1 MMAFFIILGHTLYFR
16 ASMILNQTFRNINRT
31 REILGIFIKYGF
43 EDVIAN
49 STLRNLVTE
58 SMRIKWLRDDKP
70 VMEYTRFE
78 RIRMVAEELGPTF
91 IKLAQIL
98 SNRPDIIPEGLVK
111 EFEKLQDRVP
121 PFPFEEAKK
130 IIEAET
136 GKKLEEIF
144 EEFNEKPMASASI
157 GQVHKAKLRTGEEV
171 VVKVQR
177 PGVADTIALDLG
189 IVKEAVKRADRYL
202 KKQGVLN
209 AEEVVRVFDRAITK
223 ELDYQNEARNIDRF
237 RATYKSRTDFYVPR
251 AYREYSTN
259 KILIMEFMKGCKIT
273 DVKQLKE
280 WGISPARIVEKGM
293 DIYLSQIFE
302 FGYFHGDPHPG
313 NILVD
318 ETGRIILLDFG
329 MVGQLMKK
337 DKYAFAGIFIAMSR
351 HDAREMANQM
361 RKLAVE
367 DNITDMRQ
375 FVYDLNDMIEDYS
388 YLDVSESSIQD
399 VIERLQKI
407 MFEYHITVPGG
418 VFLVFRAFA
427 ILEGIGK
434 KMHPNFKT
442 YEFIRPYGQRLL
454 TEQLKPENLASEAA
468 QRFSNLTGF
477 LNTFPVEVRGILQQ
491 VAKGKLHTEV
501 ELQGYG
507 YALKKWDSIS
517 TRMSLTYIICALIIG
532 SSIALLPTYTED
544 MKFYYGINKWS
555 FTGYC
560 IAGFFFAIWVY
571 AIIRRK
577 VYK

>member
-1 MMAFFIILGHTLYFR
+1 
-16 ASMILNQTFRNINRT
+16 MIFDQTFRNLNRT
-31 REILGIFIKYGF
+31 REILGILIKYGF
-43 EDVIAN
+43 EDFIAN
-49 STLRNLVTE
+49 STLRNLVSE
-58 SMRIKWLRDDKP
+58 SMRIKWLRDEKP

-78 RIRMVAEELGPTF
+78 RVRMAAEELGPTF

-121 PFPFEEAKK
+121 PVPFVQAKE
-130 IIEAET
+130 IIERET
-136 GKKLEEIF
+136 GKRIDELF
-144 EEFNEKPMASASI
+144 EEFNETPIASASI
-157 GQVHKAKLRTGEEV
+157 GQVYRAKMRTGEAV

-177 PGVADTIALDLG
+177 PSVAEIIEQDLA
-189 IVKEAVKRADRYL
+189 IITEAVRRMDRYM

-209 AEEVVRVFDRAITK
+209 GEEVVRVFERAITK

-237 RATYKSRTDFYVPR
+237 RTTYRHRTDFYVPK
-251 AYREYSTN
+251 AYREFSTQ
-259 KILIMEFMKGCKIT
+259 KVLIMEFAKGCKIT
-273 DVKQLKE
+273 DVDQLRA
-280 WGISPARIVEKGM
+280 WNLSPARIVEKGM

-313 NILVD
+313 NILVN
-318 ETGRIILLDFG
+318 EEGTIILLDFG

-351 HDAREMANQM
+351 FDAREMAAQLK
-361 RKLAVE
+361 KLAVE

-375 FVYDLNDMIEDYS
+375 FVYDLNDLIEDYAH
-388 YLDVSESSIQD
+388 LDVSESSIQD
-399 VIERLQKI
+399 VIQRLQKI
-407 MFEYHITVPGG
+407 MYDYHITVPGG

-434 KMHPNFKT
+434 KLHPNFKT
-442 YEFIRPYGQRLL
+442 YEFIRPYGQKLL
-454 TEQLKPENLASEAA
+454 TDQLKPENLAAEAS

-477 LNTFPVEVRGILQQ
+477 LNSFPVELRGILQQ
-491 VAKGKLHTEV
+491 ISKGKLHGEI

-517 TRMSLTYIICALIIG
+517 TRQSLVYIICTLMV
-532 SSIALLPTYTED
+532 SSTIALLAHYPPE
-544 MKFYYGINKWS
+544 MQFYYGMNAWS
-555 FTGYC
+555 FMGYC
-560 IAGFFFAIWVY
+560 IAGGLFVIWLY
-571 AIIRRK
+571 AIIRRQ

>member
-1 MMAFFIILGHTLYFR
+1 
-16 ASMILNQTFRNINRT
+16 MIFDQTFRNLNRT
-31 REILGIFIKYGF
+31 REILGILIKYGF
-43 EDVIAN
+43 EDFIAN

-58 SMRIKWLRDDKP
+58 SMRIKWLRDEKP
-70 VMEYTRFE
+70 VMSYTRYE
-78 RIRMVAEELGPTF
+78 RVRMAAEELGPTF

-121 PFPFEEAKK
+121 PFPFEQAKA
-130 IIEAET
+130 IIEKET
-136 GKKLEEIF
+136 GRTLEELF
-144 EEFNEKPMASASI
+144 EVFDEKPMASASI

-177 PGVADTIALDLG
+177 PHVAEIIEQDLS
-189 IVKEAVKRADRYL
+189 IVKEAVARMDRYL
-202 KKQGVLN
+202 KKQGVMN
-209 AEEVVRVFDRAITK
+209 GEEVVRVFERAITK

-237 RATYKSRTDFYVPR
+237 RSTYRHRTDFYVPK
-251 AYREYSTN
+251 AYREFSTN
-259 KILIMEFMKGCKIT
+259 KVLIMEFMKGCKIT
-273 DVKQLKE
+273 DIEQLKA
-280 WGISPARIVEKGM
+280 WNISPARIVEKGM

-318 ETGRIILLDFG
+318 EDGRIILLDFG

-337 DKYAFAGIFIAMSR
+337 DKYAFAGIFIAMSKF
-351 HDAREMANQM
+351 DAREMASQM

-375 FVYDLNDMIEDYS
+375 FVYDLNDMIEDYAH
-388 YLDVSESSIQD
+388 LDVSESSIQD
-399 VIERLQKI
+399 VIQRLQKI
-407 MFEYHITVPGG
+407 MYDYHITVPGG
-418 VFLVFRAFA
+418 VFLIFRAFA

-442 YEFIRPYGQRLL
+442 YEFIRPYGQKLL
-454 TEQLKPENLASEAA
+454 TEQLKPENLAQEAG
-468 QRFSNLTGF
+468 QRLSNMSAF
-477 LNTFPVEVRGILQQ
+477 LNSFPIELRGILQQ
-491 VAKGKLHTEV
+491 ISKGKLHSEI

-517 TRMSLTYIICALIIG
+517 TRNSLTYIICALIIG
-532 SSIALLPTYTED
+532 SSIALLPTTYPED

-555 FTGYC
+555 FMGYS
-560 IAGFFFAIWVY
+560 IAGAFFLIWLY
-571 AIIRRK
+571 GIMRRK

>member
-1 MMAFFIILGHTLYFR
+1 
-16 ASMILNQTFRNINRT
+16 MILNQTFRNINRT

-70 VMEYTRFE
+70 VMEYTRWE
-78 RIRMVAEELGPTF
+78 RVRMAAEELGPTF
-91 IKLAQIL
+91 IKLAQVL
-98 SNRPDIIPEGLVK
+98 SNRPDIIPEALVK

-121 PFPFEEAKK
+121 PFAFADVK
-130 IIEAET
+130 IIVERET
-136 GKKLEEIF
+136 GKKIHDIF
-144 EEFNEKPMASASI
+144 EEFVEKPMASASI

-177 PGVADTIALDLG
+177 PDVAETIALDLG
-189 IVKEAVKRADRYL
+189 IIKEAVKRADRYL

-223 ELDYQNEARNIDRF
+223 ELDYLNEARNIDRF
-237 RATYKSRTDFYVPR
+237 RSTYKSRSDFYVPR

-259 KILIMEFMKGCKIT
+259 KVLIMEFMKGCKIT

-280 WGISPARIVEKGM
+280 WGLSPARIVERGM

-302 FGYFHGDPHPG
+302 YGYFHGDPHPG

-418 VFLVFRAFA
+418 VFLIFRAFA

-477 LNTFPVEVRGILQQ
+477 LNSFPVEVRGILQQ

-532 SSIALLPTYTED
+532 SSIALLPAYTED

>member
-1 MMAFFIILGHTLYFR
+1 MAF
-16 ASMILNQTFRNINRT
+16 NNTFRNLNRT
-31 REILGIFIKYGF
+31 REILGILIKYGF
-43 EDVIAN
+43 EDFIAN
-49 STLRNLVTE
+49 STLRNLVSE

-70 VMEYTRFE
+70 VMEYTRWE
-78 RIRMVAEELGPTF
+78 RVRMAAEELGPTF

-98 SNRPDIIPEGLVK
+98 SNRPDIIPEELVK
-111 EFEKLQDRVP
+111 QFEMLQDRVA
-121 PFPFEEAKK
+121 PFEWVTAKA
-130 IIEAET
+130 IVEREI
-136 GKKLEEIF
+136 GKPLMEVF
-144 EEFNEKPMASASI
+144 EEFSDVPMASASI

-177 PGVADTIALDLG
+177 PN
-189 IVKEAVKRADRYL
+189 VKETIEQDLSIIKEGVRRMDRYL
-202 KKQGVLN
+202 KRQGVLN
-209 AEEVVRVFDRAITK
+209 GEEVVRVFERAIGK
-223 ELDYQNEARNIDRF
+223 ELDYRNEARNIERF
-237 RATYKSRTDFYVPR
+237 RTMYRHRTDFYVPKP
-251 AYREYSTN
+251 YREYSTD
-259 KILIMEFMKGCKIT
+259 KVLIMEFAKGCKIT
-273 DVKQLKE
+273 DVKQLRE
-280 WGISPARIVEKGM
+280 WGISPARVVEKGM

-302 FGYFHGDPHPG
+302 FGHFHGDPHPG
-313 NILVD
+313 NILVN
-318 ETGRIILLDFG
+318 EEGTIILLDFG

-351 HDAREMANQM
+351 NDAREMAQQM

-375 FVYDLNDMIEDYS
+375 FVYDLNDLIEDYAH
-388 YLDVSESSIQD
+388 LDVSESSIQD
-399 VIERLQKI
+399 VIQRLQKI
-407 MFEYHITVPGG
+407 MYDYHITVPGG

-454 TEQLKPENLASEAA
+454 TEQLKPENLANEAA

-477 LNTFPVEVRGILQQ
+477 LNSFPVEVRSIMQKIS
-491 VAKGKLHTEV
+491 KGKLHTEV

-517 TRMSLTYIICALIIG
+517 TRQGLVYIICALMIS
-532 SSIALLPTYTED
+532 SSIALLGNYPED

-555 FTGYC
+555 FIGYM
-560 IAGFFFAIWVY
+560 IAGGFFVIWAY
-571 AIIRRK
+571 AIARRK

>member
-1 MMAFFIILGHTLYFR
+1 
-16 ASMILNQTFRNINRT
+16 MIFNQTFKHLNRT
-31 REILGIFIKYGF
+31 REILGILVKYGF

-58 SMRIKWLRDDKP
+58 GMRLKWLRDEKP
-70 VMEYTRFE
+70 VMEYTRWE
-78 RIRMVAEELGPTF
+78 RVRMAAEELGPTF

-98 SNRPDIIPEGLVK
+98 SNRPDIIPDALVK

-121 PFPFEEAKK
+121 PFPFSQVKVIVER
-130 IIEAET
+130 ET
-136 GKKLEEIF
+136 RHKLEDIF
-144 EEFNEKPMASASI
+144 EEFNEVPMASASI
-157 GQVHKAKLRTGEEV
+157 GQVHKAKLKTGEEV
-171 VVKVQR
+171 VVKIQR
-177 PGVADTIALDLG
+177 PDVEDIITQDLG
-189 IVKEAVKRADRYL
+189 IIKEAVKRTDRYL

-209 AEEVVRVFDRAITK
+209 GEEVVRVFERAITK
-223 ELDYQNEARNIDRF
+223 ELDYLNEARNIDRF
-237 RATYKSRTDFYVPR
+237 RTTYRHRTDFYVPK
-251 AYREYSTN
+251 AYREYSTQ
-259 KILIMEFMKGCKIT
+259 KVLIMEFVRGCKIT

-280 WGISPARIVEKGM
+280 WNISPARIVEKGM

-313 NILVD
+313 NVLVRED
-318 ETGRIILLDFG
+318 GTIILLDFG

-351 HDAREMANQM
+351 HDARDMANQM

-367 DNITDMRQ
+367 DDITDMRQ
-375 FVYDLNDMIEDYS
+375 FVYDLNDMIEDYA

-399 VIERLQKI
+399 VITRLQKI
-407 MFEYHITVPGG
+407 MYDYHITVPGS
-418 VFLVFRAFA
+418 VFLIFRAFA

-434 KMHPNFKT
+434 KLHPNFKT

-454 TEQLKPENLASEAA
+454 TEQLKPENMAQEAA

-477 LNTFPVEVRGILQQ
+477 LNSFPVELRGILQK
-491 VAKGKLHTEV
+491 VSKGKLHTEV

-517 TRMSLTYIICALIIG
+517 TRQSLTYIICALIIG
-532 SSIALLPTYTED
+532 SSIALLANYPED
-544 MKFYYGINKWS
+544 MRFYYGINKWS

-560 IAGFFFAIWVY
+560 TAGGFFVIWVY

>member
-1 MMAFFIILGHTLYFR
+1 
-16 ASMILNQTFRNINRT
+16 
-31 REILGIFIKYGF
+31 
-43 EDVIAN
+43 
-49 STLRNLVTE
+49 
-58 SMRIKWLRDDKP
+58 MRIKWLRDDKP
-70 VMEYTRFE
+70 VMETTRWE
-78 RIRMVAEELGPTF
+78 RVRMAAEELGPTF

-98 SNRPDIIPEGLVK
+98 SNRPDIIPEELVK

-121 PFPFEEAKK
+121 PFPFAKAK
-130 IIEAET
+130 AIIEKET

-144 EEFNEKPMASASI
+144 GEFNETPMASASI
-157 GQVHKAKLRTGEEV
+157 GQVHRAKLRTGEEV

-177 PGVADTIALDLG
+177 PDVKDQIEQDLSIIKEGV
-189 IVKEAVKRADRYL
+189 RRMDRYL
-202 KKQGVLN
+202 KKQGVMN
-209 AEEVVRVFDRAITK
+209 GEEVVRVFERAISK
-223 ELDYQNEARNIDRF
+223 ELDYRNEARNIERF
-237 RATYKSRTDFYVPR
+237 RTTYRHRTDFYVPKP
-251 AYREYSTN
+251 YREFSTD
-259 KILIMEFMKGCKIT
+259 KVLIMEFIKGCKIT

-313 NILVD
+313 NVLVN
-318 ETGRIILLDFG
+318 EEGKIILLDFG

-337 DKYAFAGIFIAMSR
+337 DKYAFAGIFVAMSK
-351 HDAREMANQM
+351 HDAREMAVQM

-375 FVYDLNDMIEDYS
+375 FVYDLNDMIEDYA
-388 YLDVSESSIQD
+388 YLDVGESSIQD

-407 MFEYHITVPGG
+407 MYEYHITVPGA
-418 VFLVFRAFA
+418 VFLIFRAFA

-442 YEFIRPYGQRLL
+442 YEFMRPYGQRLL
-454 TEQLKPENLASEAA
+454 TEQLKPENLAHEAS
-468 QRFSNLTGF
+468 QRFSNMSAF
-477 LNTFPVEVRGILQQ
+477 MNSFPVEVRGILQKIS
-491 VAKGKLHTEV
+491 KGKLHSEV

-517 TRMSLTYIICALIIG
+517 TRMGLVYIICALMMS
-532 SSIALLPTYTED
+532 SSIALLGTYPED

-555 FTGYC
+555 FMGYM
-560 IAGFFFAIWVY
+560 IASAFFVVWVY
-571 AIIRRK
+571 ALARRK

>member
-1 MMAFFIILGHTLYFR
+1 
-16 ASMILNQTFRNINRT
+16 MIFDQTFRNLNRT
-31 REILGIFIKYGF
+31 REILGILIKYGF
-43 EDVIAN
+43 EDFIAN

-58 SMRIKWLRDDKP
+58 SMRIKWLRDEKP
-70 VMEYTRFE
+70 VMEYTRYE
-78 RIRMVAEELGPTF
+78 RVRMAAEELGPTF

-121 PFPFEEAKK
+121 PFEFAKAK
-130 IIEAET
+130 IIIEQEI
-136 GKKLEEIF
+136 GKKLEEVF
-144 EEFNEKPMASASI
+144 EEFNEVPLASASI
-157 GQVHKAKLRTGEEV
+157 GQVYKAKMLTGEEV

-177 PGVADTIALDLG
+177 PNVAEMIEQDLS
-189 IVKEAVKRADRYL
+189 IIMEAVRRMDRYM

-209 AEEVVRVFDRAITK
+209 GEEVVRVFERAITK

-237 RATYKSRTDFYVPR
+237 RTTYRHRTDFYVPK
-251 AYREYSTN
+251 AYREFSTR
-259 KILIMEFMKGCKIT
+259 KVLIMEFAKGCKIT
-273 DVKQLKE
+273 DVEQLKA
-280 WGISPARIVEKGM
+280 WNLSPARIVEKGM

-313 NILVD
+313 NILVN
-318 ETGRIILLDFG
+318 EEGTIILLDFG

-351 HDAREMANQM
+351 FDAREMAQQLK
-361 RKLAVE
+361 KLSVE

-375 FVYDLNDMIEDYS
+375 FVYDLNDLIEDYAH
-388 YLDVSESSIQD
+388 LDVSESSIQD
-399 VIERLQKI
+399 VIQRLQKI
-407 MFEYHITVPGG
+407 MYDYHITVPGG
-418 VFLVFRAFA
+418 VFLIFRAFA

-442 YEFIRPYGQRLL
+442 YEFIRPYGQKLL
-454 TEQLKPENLASEAA
+454 TDQLRPENLAAEAS

-477 LNTFPVEVRGILQQ
+477 LNSFPVEMRGVMQQ
-491 VAKGKLHTEV
+491 IAKGKLHSEV

-517 TRMSLTYIICALIIG
+517 TRQSLVNIICALMLG
-532 SSIALLPTYTED
+532 SSIALLGKYPDE
-544 MKFYYGINKWS
+544 MQFVYGINKWS
-555 FTGYC
+555 FIGYC
-560 IAGFFFAIWVY
+560 IAGSLFVVWLY
-571 AIIRRK
+571 AILRRK

>member
-1 MMAFFIILGHTLYFR
+1 
-16 ASMILNQTFRNINRT
+16 MILNTTFRNINRT
-31 REILGIFIKYGF
+31 REILGILIKYGF
-43 EDVIAN
+43 EDFIAN

-58 SMRIKWLRDDKP
+58 RMRIKWLRSNKP
-70 VMEYTRFE
+70 VVETTRWE
-78 RIRMVAEELGPTF
+78 KVRMAAEELGPTF

-98 SNRPDIIPEGLVK
+98 SNRPDIIPEELVR

-121 PFPFEEAKK
+121 PFEFAKAK
-130 IIEAET
+130 AIIEKET
-136 GKKLEEIF
+136 KRKLEDVF
-144 EEFNEKPMASASI
+144 EEFSETPMASASI
-157 GQVHKAKLRTGEEV
+157 GQVHRAKLRTGEDV

-177 PGVADTIALDLG
+177 PLVRDLIEQDLSIIKEGV
-189 IVKEAVKRADRYL
+189 RRMDRYL

-209 AEEVVRVFDRAITK
+209 GEEVVRVFERAISK
-223 ELDYQNEARNIDRF
+223 ELDYRNEARNIERF
-237 RATYKSRTDFYVPR
+237 RSTYKHRTDFYVPKP
-251 AYREYSTN
+251 YREFSTDRV
-259 KILIMEFMKGCKIT
+259 LIMEFMKGCKIT
-273 DVKQLKE
+273 DVKQLRE

-302 FGYFHGDPHPG
+302 YGYFHGDPHPG
-313 NILVD
+313 NILVN
-318 ETGRIILLDFG
+318 EEGTIILLDFG

-351 HDAREMANQM
+351 HDAREMAAQM

-375 FVYDLNDMIEDYS
+375 FVYDLNDLIEDYA
-388 YLDVSESSIQD
+388 YLDVGESSIQD
-399 VIERLQKI
+399 VIQRLQKV
-407 MFEYHITVPGG
+407 MYDYHITVPGG
-418 VFLVFRAFA
+418 VFIIFRAFA

-454 TEQLKPENLASEAA
+454 TEQLKPENLAHEASE
-468 QRFSNLTGF
+468 RLSNMTGF
-477 LNTFPVEVRGILQQ
+477 LNSFPIEVRGILQKIS
-491 VAKGKLHTEV
+491 KGKLHSEV

-517 TRMSLTYIICALIIG
+517 TRTGLVYIICALMIS
-532 SSIALLPTYTED
+532 SSIALLGTYPED
-544 MKFYYGINKWS
+544 LKFYYGINKWS
-555 FTGYC
+555 FMGYSC
-560 IAGFFFAIWVY
+560 AGFFFLVWIY

>member
-1 MMAFFIILGHTLYFR
+1 
-16 ASMILNQTFRNINRT
+16 MILNQTFRNINRT

-70 VMEYTRFE
+70 VMEYTRYE
-78 RIRMVAEELGPTF
+78 RIRMAAEELGPTF
-91 IKLAQIL
+91 IKLAQVL
-98 SNRPDIIPEGLVK
+98 SNRPDIIPEALVK

-121 PFPFEEAKK
+121 PFEFAQAK
-130 IIEAET
+130 IIVERET
-136 GKKLEEIF
+136 GKKIEDIF
-144 EEFNEKPMASASI
+144 EEFAEKPMASASI
-157 GQVHKAKLRTGEEV
+157 GQVYKAKLRTGEEV

-177 PGVADTIALDLG
+177 PDVAETIALDLG
-189 IVKEAVKRADRYL
+189 IIKEAVKRADRYL

-223 ELDYQNEARNIDRF
+223 ELDYLNEARNIDRF
-237 RATYKSRTDFYVPR
+237 RATYRHRADFYVPK

-259 KILIMEFMKGCKIT
+259 KVLIMEFMKGCKIT

-302 FGYFHGDPHPG
+302 YGYFHGDPHPG
-313 NILVD
+313 NILVN
-318 ETGRIILLDFG
+318 EEGTIILLDFG

-418 VFLVFRAFA
+418 VFLIFRAFA

-477 LNTFPVEVRGILQQ
+477 LNSFPVEVRGILQQ

-532 SSIALLPTYTED
+532 SSIALLPAYTED

-571 AIIRRK
+571 AIVRRK